1 MGILVS
7 LAGWER
13 NVLGEELDSYKYTIK
28 CYEIILIIHQAQLN
42 AIQMVIH

>member
-13 NVLGEELDSYKYTIK
+13 KVQGEEQNPLFDFTT
-28 CYEIILIIHQAQLN
+28 LIDFHFKQ
-42 AIQMVIH
+42 